1 MENGPGNITL
11 IAIRHGLQKPL
22 DLCFRPADSALPE
35 FKDAPTLLQQ
45 FVPVSYISL
54 HVLLELRAPE
64 ILAGLGIGRVPAS
77 GVPVPE
83 AAMNE

>member
-1 MENGPGNITL
+1 MESGPGNITL

-35 FKDAPTLLQQ
+35 FEDAPTLLQQ

-54 HVLLELRAPE
+54 HVLLELCAPE
-64 ILAGLGIGRVPAS
+64 IFARLGIGRVPAS

>member
-1 MENGPGNITL
+1 METGPGNVTL
-11 IAIRHGLQKPL
+11 IAIRNGLQKPL

-35 FKDAPTLLQQ
+35 FEDAPTLLEQ

-64 ILAGLGIGRVPAS
+64 IFVRLGGGRVPAS
-77 GVPVPE
+77 RVPVPE
-83 AAMNE
+83 AAMDE